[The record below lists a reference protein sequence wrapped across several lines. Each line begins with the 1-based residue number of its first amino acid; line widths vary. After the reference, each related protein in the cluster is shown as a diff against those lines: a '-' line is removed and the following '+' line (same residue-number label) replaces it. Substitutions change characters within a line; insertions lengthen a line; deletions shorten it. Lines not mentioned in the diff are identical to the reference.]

1 MDYKKAFEELDIN
14 NINYNDINLEYLKKQ
29 YRKQALKY
37 HPDKNGNTVE
47 STQKFQ
53 RIKEAY
59 DYLKRE
65 LKHLNSCEFGMD
77 MDEGLEETNNE
88 STIYQDILQTF
99 LKSMFDSKY
108 TETFLET
115 IKDIVIGIKN
125 SISIKLFDKI
135 DKETSLSIYHFLSR
149 YRCIFHLNQQTLD
162 EIRELVLQKYE
173 RIMVYKLN
181 PSIDDLFYNNVY
193 KLQID
198 EEVFFVPLWYN
209 ELHFES
215 GEKEILV
222 LCEPE
227 LPENIKMDEEQNL
240 HVEIEIPFQKIQ
252 ELLENNEKPIQIL
265 IGNKVFE
272 IPLNDL
278 KIKKK
283 QNIQLKSQGLTRIN
297 EKDIYDVSDKADLF
311 IKVYLV

>member
-14 NINYNDINLEYLKKQ
+14 NINYNQINLNYLKKQ

-37 HPDKNGNTVE
+37 HPDKNGNTIE

-53 RIKEAY
+53 RMKQAY
-59 DYLKRE
+59 DYLKSE
-65 LKHLNSCEFGMD
+65 IKYLDPYLD
-77 MDEGLEETNNE
+77 DLEDKENNIFD
-88 STIYQDILQTF
+88 SSSIYTDILQTF
-99 LKSMFDSKY
+99 LKSIFDSKY
-108 TETFLET
+108 TEVFLE
-115 IKDIVIGIKN
+115 IIQDIVIDIKK

-135 DKETSLSIYHFLSR
+135 DKETSLTIYHFLSR
-149 YRCIFHLNQQTLD
+149 YRNIFHLNQETLY

-173 RIMVYKLN
+173 HIMVYKLN
-181 PSIDDLFYNNVY
+181 PSIDDLLNNNVY
-193 KLQID
+193 KLQI
-198 EEVFFVPLWYN
+198 EEELYFVPLWYS

-240 HVEIEIPFQKIQ
+240 HVEIEIQFKKIE
-252 ELLENNEKPIQIL
+252 ELFKNDVSIQFL

-272 IPLNDL
+272 IPLNEL
-278 KIKKK
+278 KIKKI

-297 EKDIYDVSDKADLF
+297 EKDIYDVSDKADIF
-311 IKVYLV
+311 VKVYFV